1 MRYGITVPHELR
13 YFDYFIKNDGSIEDL
28 HKKIRESVVPY
39 ILKSRFFLEFIGYDH
54 NIE

>member
-1 MRYGITVPHELR
+1 MRYGTSVPEELK
-13 YFDYFIKNDGSIEDL
+13 YFNYFIKNDGTVESFYE
-28 HKKIRESVVPY
+28 KIRESVVPY